1 MSSPFSRGFP
11 YLSTSHWVFPLS
23 TLYKTVCPRQEGLG
37 GGKEGEEEGRR
48 AGAGVILWWQRSGGR
63 FYPACLEAVTR
74 TVYTLPLYLL
84 ITPCPPSLKC
94 SVFFLLFFTV
104 TLLKIKISNLLLTC
118 TWICFQEHT
127 KRHVPFQAFI
137 STLMCPFLSPLPYL
151 PARACTP
158 SSLSLYLSLTH
169 ELYQPAEHDGLLFF
183 FFLKMEQWMD
193 KKTAK
198 G

>member
-37 GGKEGEEEGRR
+37 GGKEGGEEGRR
-48 AGAGVILWWQRSGGR
+48 AGARVILWWRRSGGR

-74 TVYTLPLYLL
+74 TVHCLSISWLLPVLHLL
-84 ITPCPPSLKC
+84 SVPFSLFC
-94 SVFFLLFFTV
+94 FLTV
-104 TLLKIKISNLLLTC
+104 TLLRFKISTLLLTC
-118 TWICFQEHT
+118 AWICFQEHT
-127 KRHVPFQAFI
+127 KRHVPSQAFI
-137 STLMCPFLSPLPYL
+137 STLLCPFLSPLPYL
-151 PARACTP
+151 PARVFPP

-169 ELYQPAEHDGLLFF
+169 ELYQPAEHDGLL
-183 FFLKMEQWMD
+183 LKKNGALD
-193 KKTAK
+193 